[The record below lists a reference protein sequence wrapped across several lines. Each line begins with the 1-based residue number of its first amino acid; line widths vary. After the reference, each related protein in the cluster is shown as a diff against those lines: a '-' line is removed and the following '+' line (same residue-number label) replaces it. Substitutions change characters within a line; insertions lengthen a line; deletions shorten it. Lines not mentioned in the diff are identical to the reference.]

1 MKDVLKCYAHVLA
14 SAGVPWVFKHD
25 LDYNRLHQ
33 MRTEKK
39 PMPDIRFGD
48 FASTVSSSDDMD
60 VVMPEDAELFWRFAV
75 SAISNARLFWRLV
88 YKECCRRNLIP
99 SLSGCNLH
107 NLGQETQY
115 KVLHAHMVRVKV
127 AGNRKWYRHVK
138 DLVVMNITPRHTT
151 RLHDPLHAQFD

>member
-48 FASTVSSSDDMD
+48 LASTVSSSDDMD

-75 SAISNARLFWRLV
+75 
-88 YKECCRRNLIP
+88 YKECFRRNLIP
-99 SLSGCNLH
+99 SLSGCSTKFSMH
-107 NLGQETQY
+107 I
-115 KVLHAHMVRVKV
+115 
-127 AGNRKWYRHVK
+127 WYESRSPGTGSGIG
-138 DLVVMNITPRHTT
+138 M
-151 RLHDPLHAQFD
+151 